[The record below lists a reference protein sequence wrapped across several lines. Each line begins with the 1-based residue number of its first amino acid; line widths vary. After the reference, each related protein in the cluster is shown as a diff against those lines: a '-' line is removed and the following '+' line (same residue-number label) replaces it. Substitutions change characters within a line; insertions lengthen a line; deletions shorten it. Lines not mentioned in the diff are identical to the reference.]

1 MEHNLSPFM
10 LHWIGILL
18 LAGNTPARWRL
29 GTHMLR
35 SASELGYVPSTLSL
49 VRTFRSMPPHMFDR
63 AANSLM
69 YREANARFQK
79 VVQAGTD
86 PDALTL
92 QGLIHARSVD
102 EGKDV
107 KALAA
112 FNQATLAW
120 QKRQHEKGNL
130 DEETEAVAPGKGI
143 QAAVATSKSVSNS
156 EAVDAPAGREFVLP
170 PPRKPR
176 WDWEVSC
183 VLEQAYIL
191 ERTQGTTAEALR
203 LFRVAALELDNPFGF
218 LMLAKLMDGPRNSPE
233 RRTYLLKAAISG
245 VPEAC
250 REIGELEA
258 LDAARQDLSQNE
270 RAEHHKLSKEWFRLA
285 EGEDMASWIKDNIGN
300 GDVKE

>member
-1 MEHNLSPFM
+1 M

-18 LAGNTPARWRL
+18 LSGNNVARWRL

-49 VRTFRSMPPHMFDR
+49 VRIFHSMAPHMFDR
-63 AANSLM
+63 AVNSIM
-69 YREANARFQK
+69 YREANARFQ
-79 VVQAGTD
+79 QILRAGTD

-92 QGLIHARSVD
+92 QGIIYAKSV
-102 EGKDV
+102 EKGSDV

-112 FNQATLAW
+112 FDQATRAW
-120 QKRQHEKGNL
+120 QKRQREKGMV
-130 DEETEAVAPGKGI
+130 DEETEAVVPGKGI
-143 QAAVATSKSVSNS
+143 QAAVATSNSVSNND
-156 EAVDAPAGREFVLP
+156 AVEAPAGRHVTLP

-183 VLEQAYIL
+183 VLEQAHIL
-191 ERTQGTTAEALR
+191 VRTQDTPAEALK

-218 LMLAKLMDGPRNSPE
+218 LMLAKLMGGPRNSPE
-233 RRTYLLKAAISG
+233 RRVYLLKAAISG

-258 LDAARQDLSQNE
+258 LDAARQDLSQQE
-270 RAEHHKLSKEWFRLA
+270 RAEHHMLSKEWLRLA
-285 EGEDMASWIKDNIGN
+285 EGEDMSSWIKENVGN
-300 GDVKE
+300 GTVEE